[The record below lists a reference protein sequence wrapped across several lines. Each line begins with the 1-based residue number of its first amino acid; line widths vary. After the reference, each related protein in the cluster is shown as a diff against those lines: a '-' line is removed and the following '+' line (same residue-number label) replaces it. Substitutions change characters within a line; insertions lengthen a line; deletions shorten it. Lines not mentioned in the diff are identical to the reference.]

1 MHTTRLPARAR
12 THHTPRPYG
21 GRALARFLPALLYA
35 LCVFLAAPAPAPAS
49 ASAHAAASLPAPLP
63 ASAAAAAV
71 ADGVSAAPA
80 DDPHPHTTG
89 PTSAASAAE
98 AAELPAAVEHTVRFP
113 APPAAPPLLRTAG
126 GEPVRGRV
134 EADPRRERA
143 PPGLPYDP
151 QAPRG
156 PPSTRHS

>member
-1 MHTTRLPARAR
+1 MTRLPARAR
-12 THHTPRPYG
+12 TPYTPRPYG

-35 LCVFLAAPAPAPAS
+35 LCVFLAAPAPAPA
-49 ASAHAAASLPAPLP
+49 HAAASLPAPPP
-63 ASAAAAAV
+63 ASAAAAAA
-71 ADGVSAAPA
+71 ADGGSSAPA
-80 DDPHPHTTG
+80 DAPRPHTTG
-89 PTSAASAAE
+89 PASAASAAE

>member
-1 MHTTRLPARAR
+1 MHTTRPPARAR
-12 THHTPRPYG
+12 TPHTPRPYG

-35 LCVFLAAPAPAPAS
+35 LCVFLAAPAPA
-49 ASAHAAASLPAPLP
+49 SAHAAASLPAPLP
-63 ASAAAAAV
+63 ASAAAAA
-71 ADGVSAAPA
+71 DGVSAAPA

-89 PTSAASAAE
+89 ATSVASAAE
-98 AAELPAAVEHTVRFP
+98 AAELPAAVEHTVRFS